1 MPRALRVGLACA
13 VVAAA
18 AVFAADGRWP
28 WRRLEPVA
36 AVRDEARP
44 LAVQVRDTLR
54 AGETLGALLAR
65 HGVTGLDLRRVLPG
79 LDPRRLRAGLP
90 VQLVKAHPRAA
101 AREVRLRADDR
112 RFVVRQVNGD
122 WTSDV
127 HAVRWTA
134 EPLRLAGTIRTTL
147 AASLDDAEGADG
159 LDRGTRAQVT
169 YALADVFAWQVDF
182 SRDIQPGDRFV
193 VVLDRETS
201 DEGDVRLGRV
211 VAGELVNGG
220 RKLSAYLFK
229 GSDNRPGYVDADGQ
243 SLRRAFLAAPVEF
256 RRISSGFSRGRFH
269 PVLGR
274 FRAHEGTDYAAPPGT
289 PVMAAGDGQ
298 VVRAGW
304 SGGYGNLVELRH
316 RNGVITRY
324 GHLQR
329 IARGLRS
336 GSRVT
341 QGEVIGFVGST
352 GLSTGPHLHYEYRVN
367 GVARDY
373 QSVDKGRGAPLPAAD
388 RAAFLEERRWLDGLL
403 HPELAPP
410 QTASR

>member
-1 MPRALRVGLACA
+1 MRRLLRVGLACGIVA
-13 VVAAA
+13 VAAG
-18 AVFAADGRWP
+18 FAADGRWP
-28 WRRLEPVA
+28 WRRLEPTVA
-36 AVRDEARP
+36 PRDEARP

-65 HGVTGLDLRRVLPG
+65 HGITGLDLRQVLPG

-101 AREVRLRADDR
+101 AQELRLRADDR
-112 RFVVRQVNGD
+112 RFVVRQVNGG

-127 HAVRWTA
+127 HQIRWTA
-134 EPLRLAGTIRTTL
+134 EPIRVAGTIRTTL
-147 AASLDDAEGADG
+147 FDALDEAAGAEA
-159 LDRGTRAQVT
+159 LDRNARAQVA
-169 YALADVFAWQVDF
+169 YAMADVFAWQLDF
-182 SRDIQPGDRFV
+182 SSDIQPGDRFT

-211 VAGELVNGG
+211 VAGELLNDG
-220 RKLSAYLFK
+220 RRLSAYAFK
-229 GSDNRPGYVDADGQ
+229 GSDNRPGYFDAEGV

-274 FRAHEGTDYAAPPGT
+274 FRAHEGIDYAAAPGT

-298 VVRAGW
+298 VARAGW

-316 RNGVITRY
+316 RNGVVTRY
-324 GHLQR
+324 GHLKR

-336 GSRVT
+336 GARVT
-341 QGEVIGFVGST
+341 QGEIIGYVGST
-352 GLSTGPHLHYEYRVN
+352 GLSTGPHLHYEFRVN
-367 GVARDY
+367 GIARDY
-373 QSVDKGRGAPLPAAD
+373 QTVDKGQGAPMPAAD
-388 RAAFLEERRWLDGLL
+388 RTAFQEERRWLDGLL
-403 HPELAPP
+403 HPDLAPP